1 MGIGGD
7 SGSAAAGGQ
16 SPARSG
22 DGASAGTPVPAPGAA
37 GRESGSTGRHIR
49 TGGKTVGKAGNTT
62 GTAAGSGA
70 AAGKAGTVAK
80 VAKSGTVGAS
90 GVVSSTQ
97 AAGTGTR
104 ETVRPLPVKRR
115 VRGGTVAAAEGRTEP
130 AVTVPAPDEY
140 SERLPGTDDPAGR
153 RDMVQ
158 SAAADPAAEPRT
170 RAEADAGVDLDA
182 AGRIAAQRGARRGRS
197 AADSVAAPATP
208 GAGPTPGSGSDA
220 DVHSGADSGA
230 DLGADSAPEPVAAA
244 PATPSMTAPKDTA
257 ATRAPGAADL
267 GLARVWLPAATHAL
281 ALATRLA
288 EAATEAG
295 DSAGELKYRADLLRD
310 LLTGRLDDPD
320 QLPPNGLATLLD
332 RSVTVVVAE
341 PDPLPDD
348 NAATLRRHQDALAA
362 AWTAAVRTADPD
374 AVVSGYPSEIVALIT
389 VPQGAAAR
397 GGTTAL
403 GREAAARVRAACARI
418 RRTFT
423 TGISRPVRGIAALP
437 AAYEQARRAVAAGR
451 RLQGPGSI
459 TDFDRL
465 GVFRL
470 LSLLPVDGELER
482 FAAEVLGPL
491 ADPQDAE
498 TAELR
503 RTLQVLLETNLNV
516 AETSRRLYVHYNT
529 LRYRIGKLERLV
541 GPFTQDSRLR
551 LDLLIALEIV
561 HLTDTALPPS

>member
-7 SGSAAAGGQ
+7 SGSAGAGGQ

-22 DGASAGTPVPAPGAA
+22 DGESAGTPVPAPGAA

-115 VRGGTVAAAEGRTEP
+115 VRGGTVAAAEGRAEP

-153 RDMVQ
+153 RGMVQ
-158 SAAADPAAEPRT
+158 SAAADPAAEPGDG
-170 RAEADAGVDLDA
+170 EVDLDA
-182 AGRIAAQRGARRGRS
+182 A
-197 AADSVAAPATP
+197 AP
-208 GAGPTPGSGSDA
+208 
-220 DVHSGADSGA
+220 V
-230 DLGADSAPEPVAAA
+230 V
-244 PATPSMTAPKDTA
+244 PSMTAPGDTA
-257 ATRAPGAADL
+257 ATRATGAADL
-267 GLARVWLPAATHAL
+267 GLARVWLPAATQAL

-288 EAATEAG
+288 EAATDAG

-320 QLPPNGLATLLD
+320 RLPPNGLATLLD

-374 AVVSGYPSEIVALIT
+374 AVVSGYPGEIVALIT
-389 VPQGAAAR
+389 VPQGTGAH
-397 GGTTAL
+397 GGTTGL

-451 RLQGPGSI
+451 RLQGPGSV